1 MSLSLEKPR
10 RALTVPAEKKARL
23 ILPRLPRRVV
33 TDFLLPLGFV
43 AVVLLAWQIITQAFH
58 IPPYIL
64 PAPTQ
69 FLSVLISRADVL
81 VMMAKQT
88 AEATLIGFALGVT
101 IGLFV
106 GGIMGSSRFLYDMIY
121 PSLVG
126 VHAVPSVALIP
137 MFIVWVGIGPQIA
150 VITGTIASFFP
161 VTVIVASAI
170 AASSPELDDVL
181 RSLGARKIDVLLKV
195 SIPQAMPQFFGSI
208 KLAIAGAFIGTVVAE
223 IVAGSAGIGHVM
235 VIATNNMD
243 GPLAYA
249 GLTVLA
255 IMGVTFY
262 LAAVLIEKR
271 LTGWAYRR
279 G

>member
-33 TDFLLPLGFV
+33 TDFLLPLAFV